1 VEDYDIHFYHFIEK
15 APFHAAA
22 SDYIDIAHKPTERAR
37 HKAKRALLNVAA
49 TY

>member
-22 SDYIDIAHKPTERAR
+22 SLSLSIPNYIDIAHKPTERAR
-37 HKAKRALLNVAA
+37 TIKPF
-49 TY
+49 